1 MRKIGVYIAV
11 VAGVFGIADISV
23 KIAESLKRKWYLH
36 GFEVGKCIGSLIAEE
51 DFDREKNAIQ
61 EKIDRLCE
69 EYDELEKS
77 YNELL
82 DYYEDEL

>member
-1 MRKIGVYIAV
+1 MRKIGVYIALA
-11 VAGVFGIADISV
+11 AGVFGVADISA
-23 KIAESLKRKWYLH
+23 KIAESLKKKWYLH

-51 DFDREKNAIQ
+51 DFEREKEDIQ
-61 EKIDRLCE
+61 QEIDQLCK

>member
-11 VAGVFGIADISV
+11 AAGIFGIADISV
-23 KIAESLKRKWYLH
+23 KIAENLKKRWYLH

-51 DFDREKNAIQ
+51 DFEREKNAIQ
-61 EKIDRLCE
+61 QKVDQLCE

-82 DYYEDEL
+82 DYYEGEL

>member
-11 VAGVFGIADISV
+11 AAGVFGIADISV
-23 KIAESLKRKWYLH
+23 KVAENLKKRWYLH

-51 DFDREKNAIQ
+51 DFDREKEDIQ
-61 EKIDRLCE
+61 QEIDRLCE

-77 YNELL
+77 YNELI
-82 DYYEDEL
+82 DYYESEL